1 MAPMKTK
8 INKVKRL
15 ITAFS
20 LALVVLLAVSLTGCG
35 DENSGTTH
43 KRAEIR
49 VGELAPD
56 FAFPAMDGETLR
68 LSEQRGKVVF
78 LFFWRKKCKECT
90 DSMDSLEALHRRYKD
105 QGLVVATVDEDNVHT
120 ASIYTITNFIEEHDY
135 TFKVLRDSEA
145 FLARAF
151 QVLQA
156 PASVIIDKQGVIAI
170 TRAGEADWMAPE
182 VTKEI
187 ESLLK
192 ED

>member
-1 MAPMKTK
+1 MIKMIKTLAATFS
-8 INKVKRL
+8 IVL
-15 ITAFS
+15 IVT
-20 LALVVLLAVSLTGCG
+20 LAVSLTGCG

-43 KRAEIR
+43 KRAEIK

-56 FAFPAMDGETLR
+56 FAFPAMDGEILR
-68 LSEQRGKVVF
+68 LSEQRGKVIF

-156 PASVIIDKQGVIAI
+156 PASVIIDKKGVIAI

-182 VTKEI
+182 VTEEI